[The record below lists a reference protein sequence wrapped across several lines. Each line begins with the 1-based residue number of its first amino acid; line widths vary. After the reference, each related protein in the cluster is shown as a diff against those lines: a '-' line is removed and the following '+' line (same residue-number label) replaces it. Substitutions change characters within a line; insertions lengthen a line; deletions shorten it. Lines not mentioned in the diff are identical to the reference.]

1 MDLLYRLGR
10 ILSFIFLPIF
20 GQVQVIGRHHI
31 PREGGFI
38 IACNHQSIADP
49 PLIVYSINRPVF
61 FMAKKSLFKT
71 RAISRMLRALHVY
84 PVNRTGV
91 DIEAIKWAQAILTK
105 GHVLLIFPEGTRSP
119 FHLSK
124 GNDGIAYIA
133 MQAKVPVVPVGITGT
148 ESITSVIRIPFHFKK
163 VKVFIGEPF
172 YLEARDTKLER
183 SVLTHNTELV
193 MRSIAQLLP
202 PNYRGE
208 YLGNND

>member
-105 GHVLLIFPEGTRSP
+105 GHVLLIFPEGTRT
-119 FHLSK
+119 
-124 GNDGIAYIA
+124 
-133 MQAKVPVVPVGITGT
+133 PVGERKPYKYGITALYKGLNVPCLPVAINAGYFW
-148 ESITSVIRIPFHFKK
+148 SRRRFLRYPGKMVIEFLKPIPP
-163 VKVFIGEPF
+163 G
-172 YLEARDTKLER
+172 LEQEKFSKLLYDTIEDQSDVLLEEAKRDY
-183 SVLTHNTELV
+183 
-193 MRSIAQLLP
+193 P
-202 PNYRGE
+202 
-208 YLGNND
+208 